1 MIVNFGFM
9 LGRRAARCTVVLG
22 CSVLLEADC
31 RGESL
36 LSFGRDIRPILSNNC
51 YACHGPDKS
60 TRKPKKTPLRLD
72 LEKEAHAEFIVPGE
86 PEGSEVYLRII
97 TDDDDDVMPPSDS
110 IKKLTQK
117 EKDLIRRWIKSGA
130 KYESH
135 WSYVTPV
142 LPAPPQFEDNPWPR
156 NAIDRFVLARLEKE
170 GLAPS
175 KEASRR
181 MLVRRLTLDL
191 TGLPP
196 TLAEVEQF
204 LNDRSPDAYEKVV
217 DRLLNSPAYG
227 EHMARPWLDAARYG
241 DTHGLHLDNYRE
253 FWPYRDWVIDA
264 FNQNKPFNEF
274 VREQLAGDLLPNPS
288 SAQLTATGY
297 NRAHVTTNE
306 GGSIKEEVLIRNV
319 MDRVTTF
326 ATVFMGM
333 TSGCAVCHDHKFDP
347 LKQKE
352 FFQLSAYFNSLDGNP
367 MDGNNKA
374 HAPVIQLPT
383 DEQEKAIKEHQEQL
397 SFVRQEIRKKLD
409 TSDYEEPENPKP
421 LPAPQ
426 PVETV
431 WAEDDLPPGAK
442 PEGEWKMVEK
452 DSKLVYSGEKATVQ
466 TATGLKQNFF
476 TGAEKPIVIAD
487 GDKLFTYIYSDPE
500 NPPKQVMLQ
509 WNDGTW
515 EHRAYWGESL
525 IEWGK
530 DGTVSRRR
538 VGELPTAGEW
548 VRLEVGAGSVGL
560 KPGAKVNGWA
570 FTQFDGTVY
579 WDQAGWVTSTKDKQE
594 YVSFNLWLTA
604 LRQVEKP
611 ALPDKLLPLIKKES
625 LNDSGLS
632 QLKDHFVEH
641 VCLNTRKQFEP
652 LHQSMKEWEKKIA
665 DTKKNAPTTLV
676 WKELKKPRD
685 AYVLDRGLYDQRRD
699 KVTRKTP
706 EFLPPFPEGAPQD
719 RLGLAEWLLN
729 GTHPLTARVTVNRFW
744 QQVFGAG
751 IVKTAG
757 DFGMQGEWPTHPEL
771 LDWLA
776 VHFTQSGWNVKELIR
791 LVVTS
796 STYRQT
802 SKASPELYDLDPENR
817 LFARGPRFRLD
828 AEALRDQALALSG
841 LLVEKVGGP
850 GVKPPQPDGLW
861 FVVGYTG
868 SNTVRFKKDNGPEK
882 VHRRSLY
889 TFWKRTAPPPQMNT
903 FDAPSREVCSVRR
916 ERTNTPLQALLMMND
931 PQYFEAARGLAQ
943 RIMQNEGG
951 SIEERLAYGFRLATL
966 RKPSAS
972 ESRSL
977 VSAYNDFYGEFKSN
991 ADAAKGAVAVGE
1003 LSPDSGL
1010 DPVELAT
1017 CTMVANIILN
1027 LDEVLNKG

>member
-1 MIVNFGFM
+1 MISAFGCIS
-9 LGRRAARCTVVLG
+9 GHRAVWCAVALG

-60 TRKPKKTPLRLD
+60 TRKPKRTPLRLD

-135 WSYVTPV
+135 WSYVMPV

-156 NAIDRFVLARLEKE
+156 NAIDRFVLARLEKD

-175 KEASRR
+175 EEASRR

-253 FWPYRDWVIDA
+253 FWPYRDWVIEA
-264 FNQNKPFNEF
+264 FNENKPFDDF
-274 VREQLAGDLLPNPS
+274 VREQLAGDLLPDPTP
-288 SAQLTATGY
+288 AQLTATGF

-306 GGSIKEEVLIRNV
+306 GGSIKEEVLVRNV
-319 MDRVTTF
+319 MDRATTF

-352 FFQLSAYFNSLDGNP
+352 FFQLSAYFNSLDANP
-367 MDGNNKA
+367 MDGNKKA
-374 HAPVIQLPT
+374 HAPVIKLPT
-383 DEQEKAIKEHQEQL
+383 NEQARTLKSQRQQLASVRRGIQEK
-397 SFVRQEIRKKLD
+397 RD
-409 TSDYEEPENPKP
+409 TCNYEEPENPEP

-426 PVETV
+426 LVETV
-431 WAEDDLPPGAK
+431 WAEDDIPAGAE
-442 PEGEWKMVEK
+442 PEGEWQVVEK
-452 DSKLVYSGEKATVQ
+452 DSKPVYSGERATFQ
-466 TATGLKQNFF
+466 TATGMKQHFF
-476 TGAEKPIVIAD
+476 TGADKPIIIAD
-487 GDKLFTYIYSDPE
+487 GDKLFAHIYLDAE

-509 WNDGTW
+509 WNDGNW
-515 EHRAYWGESL
+515 EHRAYWGGSH
-525 IEWGK
+525 IDWGK
-530 DGTVSRRR
+530 DGTASRRR
-538 VGELPTAGEW
+538 IGDLPATGEW
-548 VRLEVGAGSVGL
+548 VRLEVSAGSVGL
-560 KPGAKVNGWA
+560 KPGAKVTGLA
-570 FTQFDGTVY
+570 FTQFDGTAY
-579 WDQAGWVTSTKDKQE
+579 WDQAGWVSLNGNKQE
-594 YVSFNLWLTA
+594 YASLKLWISA
-604 LRQVEKP
+604 NRKAEKP
-611 ALPDKLLPLIKKES
+611 ELPDELLPLIKKES
-625 LNDSGLS
+625 PSESEFG
-632 QLKDHFVEH
+632 QLKNHFVEH
-641 VCLNTRKQFEP
+641 VCVNTREQFVS
-652 LHQSMKEWEKKIA
+652 LHQDIKEWERKIA
-665 DTKKNAPTTLV
+665 DTEKDVPTTLV

-685 AYVLDRGLYDQRRD
+685 AFVLDRGLYDQRRD
-699 KVTRKTP
+699 KVTRNTP
-706 EFLPPFPEGAPQD
+706 GFLPPFPEGAPQN

-729 GTHPLTARVTVNRFW
+729 GNHPLTSRVTVNRFW
-744 QQVFGAG
+744 QQIFGVG
-751 IVKTAG
+751 IVKTAE

-771 LDWLA
+771 MDWLA
-776 VHFTQSGWNVKELIR
+776 VHFTQSGWNVKEFIR

-802 SKASPELYDLDPENR
+802 SKASPKLYKLDPENR

-868 SNTVRFKKDNGPEK
+868 SNTVRFKKDNGPEN

-916 ERTNTPLQALLMMND
+916 ERTNTPLQALLLLND
-931 PQYFEAARGLAQ
+931 PQYFEAARGLAY
-943 RIMQNEGG
+943 RIMQNEGA

-972 ESRSL
+972 ESSSL
-977 VSAYNDFYGEFKSN
+977 VSAYDDFYSEFKSN
-991 ADAAKGAVAVGE
+991 AGAARGAVAIGE
-1003 LSPDSGL
+1003 LPPVSGF